1 MSNVQIL
8 FKLATRGNPDGFIK
22 LIYGITEK
30 LADKENYKILVSAD
44 KDDETMYNPKVLN
57 TVKRFVQSGKVVM
70 CYDYSKSKIDAIN
83 RDMELMTNWDIL
95 VNLSDNMPMPEFRF
109 DEKIKEKY
117 FYEYPDL
124 NGKINYS
131 VGSDDVIVIGKKC
144 YDAQGYILDSTNHIK
159 HNLIVNY
166 YTDKNT
172 ERTNELNYCI
182 FKNLYNENINKV
194 VVICTESDYSKLLY
208 IYNEN
213 KSKLIPIITDKR
225 PTYNDYFAI
234 TTKLFNGNTN
244 INIIANLDIIINPE
258 ELVQQKGADIR
269 KIVSDYITNNKT
281 CLALTRWDV
290 KADNVFNTNNHIDSS
305 TFFDTPDSQDT
316 WIFMGGVPQISG
328 ADFTLGVAGC
338 DNKIA
343 YLLEASGYNVLNPS
357 RTIKTYHL
365 HLTNIRNY
373 TDIVGHAIERI
384 QPPYKLLH
392 PTE

>member
-1 MSNVQIL
+1 MNQTSIL
-8 FKLATRGNPDGFIK
+8 FKLATRGNPDGFIR
-22 LIYGITEK
+22 LIYGITEN

-44 KDDETMYNPKVLN
+44 TDDTTMYNPKVLN
-57 TVKRFVQSGKVVM
+57 TVKRFIESGKVVI

-83 RDMELMTNWDIL
+83 RDMELMTNWDVL
-95 VNLSDNMPMPEFRF
+95 VNLSDTMPMPDFGF

-117 FYEYPDL
+117 LSEYPDL
-124 NGKINYS
+124 NGKINFDI
-131 VGSDDVIVIGKKC
+131 GIDEILVIGKKC
-144 YDAQGYILDSTNHIK
+144 YDAQGYILDSTNRIK

-166 YTDKNT
+166 YTDKNSQ
-172 ERTNELNYCI
+172 RTNELNYCI

-194 VVICTESDYSKLLY
+194 VVICTESDYAKLLT

-234 TTKLFNGNTN
+234 TTKLFNGKTN

-269 KIVSDYITNNKT
+269 NVVSDYIMNEKT

-290 KADNVFNTNNHIDSS
+290 KTDNVFNTNNHIDSS
-305 TFFDTPDSQDT
+305 TFFDRDDSQDT

-328 ADFTLGVAGC
+328 ADFTLGIAGC
-338 DNKIA
+338 DNKIS
-343 YLLEASGYNVLNPS
+343 YLLEASGYNVINPS

-373 TDIVGHAIERI
+373 TDIVGHATERL
-384 QPPYKLLH
+384 QPPYKLLQ
-392 PTE
+392 PTS

>member
-1 MSNVQIL
+1 MNTQIL
-8 FKLATRGNPDGFIK
+8 FKLATRGNPDGFIR

-44 KDDETMYNPKVLN
+44 RDDESMYNAKVLN
-57 TVKRFVQSGKVVM
+57 TVKRFIDSGKVVM

-95 VNLSDNMPMPEFRF
+95 VNLSDNMPVPEFRF

-117 FYEYPDL
+117 LSEYPNL
-124 NGKINYS
+124 NGKITYDIDNSYA
-131 VGSDDVIVIGKKC
+131 IVIGKKL
-144 YDAQGYILDSTNHIK
+144 YDSQECILKAIDENKIN

-166 YTDKNT
+166 YTDKNN

-182 FKNLYNENINKV
+182 IKNIYNENLDKI
-194 VVICTESDYSKLLY
+194 VVICTESDYSALLS
-208 IYNEN
+208 IYNEY
-213 KSKLIPIITDKR
+213 KDKLIPIITNKR
-225 PTYNDYFAI
+225 PSYNDYFAI
-234 TTKLFNGNTN
+234 TKKLFNGNNN
-244 INIIANLDIIINPE
+244 INIISNLDIIISPE
-258 ELVQQKGADIR
+258 MLLQQPNCDIH
-269 KIVSDYITNNKT
+269 KVASDYLVNNN

-290 KADNVFNTNNHIDSS
+290 KNTSDFRDGSVL
-305 TFFDTPDSQDT
+305 FDRPDSQDT
-316 WIFMGGVPQISG
+316 WIFKGAIPQISG

-343 YLLEASGYNVLNPS
+343 YLLEQSGYNVINPS

-365 HLTNIRNY
+365 HLTDIRNY
-373 TDIVGHAIERI
+373 TDIVGHAIERLE
-384 QPPYKLLH
+384 PPYKLLH